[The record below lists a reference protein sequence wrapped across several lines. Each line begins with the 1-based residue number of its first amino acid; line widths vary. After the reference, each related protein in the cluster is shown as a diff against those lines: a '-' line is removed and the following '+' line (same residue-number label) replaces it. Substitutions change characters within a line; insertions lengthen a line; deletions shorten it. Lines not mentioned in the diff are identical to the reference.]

1 MKPNLSKYFWGMGK
15 RGDGNQST
23 LIIKKKTI
31 KIFIV
36 EKINYSLMAK
46 KIF

>member
-23 LIIKKKTI
+23 LIIKKKI
-31 KIFIV
+31 KNIYCR
-36 EKINYSLMAK
+36 KNKLQLDG
-46 KIF
+46 